1 MRIELVAMLRRATSI
16 TAFAVL
22 AGLTSVA
29 PARAYLPPPLAT
41 LNHQLRSLASRVHA
55 AIALDVLDLETGYNA
70 GFNAAKSMPAA
81 STIKLPVMVEV
92 FAQLEAGRFDLQHRV
107 TLTASDKDYGSGEL
121 CDAPA
126 GTTYPVSY
134 LVEKMIDVSDNT
146 ATNMLIRLVGRQN
159 INHRMEE
166 LGLDRTHLA
175 ADVRTGGWSIRRALR
190 TSPADLVRLL
200 TLMAQRKLIDEWS
213 SNEMIAILEADRINT
228 LLPEPLPP
236 DIPIAHKTGSLND
249 TLNDAGIVFA
259 DEAPYVIAVM
269 TTALPSADLGRSFIH
284 AVSRITYTGEIR
296 FAQWRQTE
304 GGPTT
309 TQTTTA
315 SPDARYWSGNQPAAG
330 ETGLPSDAQGDSS
343 SATPGGSVDDAP
355 TTPPLQPLRR

>member
-1 MRIELVAMLRRATSI
+1 M
-16 TAFAVL
+16 
-22 AGLTSVA
+22 
-29 PARAYLPPPLAT
+29 T
-41 LNHQLRSLASRVHA
+41 LL
-55 AIALDVLDLETGYNA
+55 
-70 GFNAAKSMPAA
+70 
-81 STIKLPVMVEV
+81 
-92 FAQLEAGRFDLQHRV
+92 
-107 TLTASDKDYGSGEL
+107 ASDKDYGSGEL

-126 GTTYPVSY
+126 GTTYPVSD

-146 ATNMLIRLVGRQN
+146 ATNMLIRLVGRRN
-159 INHRMEE
+159 INRRMEE

-175 ADVRTGGWSIRRALR
+175 ADVRTGGWSIREALR

-284 AVSRITYTGEIR
+284 AVSRVTYTGEIR
-296 FAQWRQTE
+296 FAQWRQTAS
-304 GGPTT
+304 GPQNTT
-309 TQTTTA
+309 V
-315 SPDARYWSGNQPAAG
+315 SPDAGYWSGGNQPPAG
-330 ETGLPSDAQGDSS
+330 ASALPGDAQSDPSS
-343 SATPGGSVDDAP
+343 GTSAGSTDDAP
-355 TTPPLQPLRR
+355 APQPTY

>member
-1 MRIELVAMLRRATSI
+1 MLRRAPSI

-22 AGLTSVA
+22 LGFTSVA

-41 LNHQLRSLASRVHA
+41 LNQQLRSLASRVHA

-107 TLTASDKDYGSGEL
+107 RLTASDKDYGSGEL

-126 GTTYPVSY
+126 GTTYPVSD

-146 ATNMLIRLVGRQN
+146 ATNMLIRLVGRQS
-159 INHRMEE
+159 INRRMEE

-175 ADVRTGGWSIRRALR
+175 GDVRTSGWSIRRTLR

-200 TLMAQRKLIDEWS
+200 TLMAKHRLIDEWS
-213 SNEMIAILEADRINT
+213 SNQMIAILEADRINT

-236 DIPIAHKTGSLND
+236 DVPIAHKTGSLND

-259 DEAPYVIAVM
+259 AESPYVIAVM

-284 AVSRITYTGEIR
+284 SVSRITYTGELR
-296 FAQWRQTE
+296 FAQWRQAAGE
-304 GGPTT
+304 PQSTT
-309 TQTTTA
+309 D
-315 SPDARYWSGNQPAAG
+315 SPDAGYWGGNQPATGTPAESQGDATTETQAG
-330 ETGLPSDAQGDSS
+330 APSD
-343 SATPGGSVDDAP
+343 TVDDSP
-355 TTPPLQPLRR
+355 TPPPGLR